1 MFNADINSAGDGH
14 IVVTLSGDGV
24 HDLTEPE
31 IERRL
36 SKEEPDEHQKAWL
49 KKTKSIVDEFTVKA
63 FKIAFDAGVASVGTW
78 QPWETAPIDGTYFDA
93 WVEPNKKGR
102 EGFRAPHVHFD
113 LDAFWTTETEY
124 LYELGTPTHWRP
136 EPEGP
141 KK

>member
-31 IERRL
+31 IERRM
-36 SKEEPDEHQKAWL
+36 
-49 KKTKSIVDEFTVKA
+49 SI
-63 FKIAFDAGVASVGTW
+63 GW
-78 QPWETAPIDGTYFDA
+78 QPWDTVPRDGTYFDA
-93 WVEPNKKGR
+93 WVEPSKRNDVAR
-102 EGFRAPHVHFD
+102 RVAHVQFCPIFSEFHAWEPHSY
-113 LDAFWTTETEY
+113 EY
-124 LYELGTPTHWRP
+124 QEIHELGTPTHWRP